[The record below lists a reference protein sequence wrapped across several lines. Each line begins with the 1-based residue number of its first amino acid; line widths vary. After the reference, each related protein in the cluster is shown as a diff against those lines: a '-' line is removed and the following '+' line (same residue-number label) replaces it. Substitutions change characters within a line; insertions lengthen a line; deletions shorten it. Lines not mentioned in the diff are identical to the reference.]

1 MICNIC
7 CDDYDTNPELNEFLT
22 CSYCQHVSCYNC
34 AEKYITIELKEPN
47 CMACNKIWSREFVM
61 EKFDT
66 KWVKNTFLPHIGALI
81 MEQEKMLLPDTQKE
95 AQLVLQI
102 HRLQDNLKKIPNNQK
117 LERKYKNQPEELKT
131 ILEEKKNLRS
141 EITKLQLQTITYCP
155 DAHEHD
161 EAQSQQ
167 KQTKKPVYILKCPE
181 GNCRGFIE
189 DKTFKCGICE
199 THVCDK
205 CHVIVPAPGQAG
217 PSHAKMHAA
226 HAAHACTHKCKKEDI
241 LSAQAILNETK
252 PCPKCMS
259 PIWKVSG
266 CDQMFCTQCH
276 TSFSWL
282 TGKIENNIFHN
293 PHFYEWL
300 AEAGNNMNNPNMLQ
314 REEIACGE
322 LPHPQIYLYKVQ
334 QLIRNS
340 RYKNNDNYVLTEIY
354 RLINHINHILPNYA
368 NDRIKTNFDLR
379 VQFLTNVIDEETW
392 CMKLM
397 NREKKRQKTRA
408 IRELLE
414 LSAVILTDMVRQI
427 MYMQLDDST
436 QNYQSILQQ
445 YKKLRTYHQECV
457 DRIMITHCVVK
468 MPHEIIYIYDPL

>member
-7 CDDYDTNPELNEFLT
+7 CDEYDTNPELNEFLT

-47 CMACNKIWSREFVM
+47 CMACNKIWTREFVM

-66 KWVKNTFLPHIGALI
+66 KWVRHTFLPHIGALI

-102 HRLQDNLKKIPNNQK
+102 HKLQDDLKKIPNNQK

-155 DAHEHD
+155 DAEH
-161 EAQSQQ
+161 AQQAQ
-167 KQTKKPVYILKCPE
+167 QTKKPVYILKCPQ
-181 GNCRGFIE
+181 GDCRGFIE
-189 DKTFKCGICE
+189 DKTFKCGICN

-205 CHVIVPAPGQAG
+205 CHVIAP
-217 PSHAKMHAA
+217 PPHAP
-226 HAAHACTHKCKKEDI
+226 HKCKKEDI
-241 LSAQAILNETK
+241 LSAQAIRSETK

-300 AEAGNNMNNPNMLQ
+300 AEAGNNLNNQNL
-314 REEIACGE
+314 ENVACGE
-322 LPHPQIYLYKVQ
+322 LPHPQIYITKVR
-334 QLIRNS
+334 QLLARS
-340 RYKNNDNYVLTEIY
+340 TPSNDDYLNLTEIY
-354 RLINHINHILPNYA
+354 RLINHINHILPDYA
-368 NDRIKTNFDLR
+368 NDRVKTNFDLR
-379 VQFLTNVIDEETW
+379 VQFLTNDIDEKTW

-414 LSAVILTDMVRQI
+414 LYVVILTDMVRQI
-427 MYMQLDDST
+427 MYSNPEENKYKD
-436 QNYQSILQQ
+436 ILQQ
-445 YKKLRTYHQECV
+445 YKKLKIYHEEQV
-457 DRIMITHCVVK
+457 DRIVITHGGLSFQ
-468 MPHEIIYIYDPL
+468 EIKHIYDSL

>member
-1 MICNIC
+1 MLCNIC
-7 CDDYDTNPELNEFLT
+7 CDDYDINPELNEFLT
-22 CSYCQHVSCYNC
+22 CSYCHHVSCYNC

-66 KWVKNTFLPHIGALI
+66 KWVKKIFLPHIGSLI

-95 AQLVLQI
+95 AQLIIQI
-102 HRLQDNLKKIPNNQK
+102 RKLQDDLKKIPNNQK

-131 ILEEKKNLRS
+131 IIEDKKKLRS
-141 EITKLQLQTITYCP
+141 EITNLQLQTITYYP
-155 DAHEHD
+155 DAAH
-161 EAQSQQ
+161 AQHAQQ
-167 KQTKKPVYILKCPE
+167 AQQTKKPVYILKCPE
-181 GNCRGFIE
+181 DDCRGFIE
-189 DKTFKCGICE
+189 DKTFKCGICDI
-199 THVCDK
+199 HVCDK
-205 CHVIVPAPGQAG
+205 CHLAVECKANIAG
-217 PSHAKMHAA
+217 PS
-226 HAAHACTHKCKKEDI
+226 HKCKKEDI
-241 LSAQAILNETK
+241 LSAQAILSETK

-300 AEAGNNMNNPNMLQ
+300 AEAGNNLNNQNL
-314 REEIACGE
+314 ENVACGE
-322 LPHPQIYLYKVQ
+322 LPHPQIYMTKVR
-334 QLIRNS
+334 QLLARTAPS
-340 RYKNNDNYVLTEIY
+340 NDDYFNLTEIY
-354 RLINHINHILPNYA
+354 RLINHINHILPDYA
-368 NDRIKTNFDLR
+368 NDRVKTNFDLR
-379 VQFLTNVIDEETW
+379 VQFLTNTIDENTW

-414 LSAVILTDMVRQI
+414 LYVVILTDMVRQI
-427 MYMQLDDST
+427 MYSNTEENKYSDV
-436 QNYQSILQQ
+436 LQQ
-445 YKKLRTYHQECV
+445 YKKLKIYHEECI
-457 DRIMITHCVVK
+457 DRIVSTHGGLSFQEITH
-468 MPHEIIYIYDPL
+468 IYDSL